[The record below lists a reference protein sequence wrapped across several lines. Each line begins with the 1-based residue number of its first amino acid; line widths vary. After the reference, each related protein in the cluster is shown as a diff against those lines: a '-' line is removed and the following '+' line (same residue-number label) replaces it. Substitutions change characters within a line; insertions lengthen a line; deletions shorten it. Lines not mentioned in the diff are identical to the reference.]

1 MDLRGVKMKDKIKK
15 IVDFYGIESQARQ
28 TMEECAELIQA
39 LNKYLRVSGENR
51 PASEKTAAIMSIAE
65 EIADVQVTICQ
76 IKEYFQLEKEVAEII
91 KSKIDRTIEKM
102 NENKERFTMYN
113 YFKENLSNEE
123 TGSYIS
129 YGIKTDDGS
138 QSISDVSIN
147 ESVVAKIVRK
157 LNKGKVSPIHMKDVI
172 EDELYQYE

>member
-1 MDLRGVKMKDKIKK
+1 MDLKGVKMEDKIKK

-39 LNKYLRVSGENR
+39 LNKYLRVRDENR
-51 PASEKTAAIMSIAE
+51 PVGEETAAIMNLAE
-65 EIADVQVTICQ
+65 EIADVQLMIYQ
-76 IKEYFQLEKEVAEII
+76 IEEYFQFEKEVAEII

-129 YGIKTDDGS
+129 YGVKTVDGS
-138 QSISDVSIN
+138 QSISDVSTN
-147 ESVVAKIVRK
+147 ESVVAEIVKK
-157 LNKGKVSPIHMKDVI
+157 LNKGKVSPVHMKDVI
-172 EDELYQYE
+172 EDELYKYE